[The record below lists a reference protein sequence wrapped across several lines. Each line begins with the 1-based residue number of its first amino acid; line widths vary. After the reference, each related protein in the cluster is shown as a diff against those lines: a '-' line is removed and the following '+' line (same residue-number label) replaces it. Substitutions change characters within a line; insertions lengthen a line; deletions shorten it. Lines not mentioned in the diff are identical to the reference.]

1 LAATWAALRRRILTP
16 SASQTRLD
24 KRGFHEKNAEARE
37 RLETVGEMFMRGY
50 AFAAEA
56 RTADDATARLET
68 DVPSDYRGFAYEGA
82 GMGFAIRDTLRSVR
96 SPLLPSFLE
105 GGGKPHKY
113 MVYVGVGW
121 AMARLPRP
129 LWRKATASASDP
141 LLRWL
146 LLDGYG
152 FHQAYFKTRR
162 YVDEQYQDPN
172 FPWPVPGL
180 SAYANRV
187 IDQGIGRAMWFV
199 CGTDP
204 NLLADR
210 IAEFPQARRADL
222 FSGSGLAATYAG
234 SVDRDELL
242 AYRDRARPYLPQVA
256 QASAFAAAARV
267 QTGLVSPHTEMA
279 TEILC
284 AATPQDVERV
294 CMSSMPA
301 PDSAVPGGEPPY
313 EVWRQNIAAGL
324 AALQQTNT

>member
-1 LAATWAALRRRILTP
+1 MAATWAALRRRILTP
-16 SASQTRLD
+16 SDSQTQLD
-24 KRGFHEKNAEARE
+24 KRGFHEKNPQARE
-37 RLETVGEMFMRGY
+37 RLETVGVMFLRGY

-56 RTADDATARLET
+56 RTADDATRRLEEE
-68 DVPSDYRGFAYEGA
+68 VPKDYRGFAYEGA
-82 GMGFAIRDTLRSVR
+82 GMGFAIRDTLRPAR
-96 SPLLPSFLE
+96 SALLPSFLE
-105 GGGKPHKY
+105 GGGSPHKY
-113 MVYVGVGW
+113 MIYVGVGW

-129 LWRKATASASDP
+129 LWRKATASTSDP

-146 LLDGYG
+146 VLDGYG

-162 YVDEQYQDPN
+162 YVDEQYQDPS
-172 FPWPVPGL
+172 FPWPADGP
-180 SAYANRV
+180 SEYANRV

-204 NLLADR
+204 HLLAQR
-210 IAEFPQARRADL
+210 IAAFPEHRRADL

-242 AYRDRARPYLPQVA
+242 AYRDLVGDYLPQVA

-267 QTGLVSPHTEMA
+267 QTGLVSAHTELA

-284 AATPQDVERV
+284 GATPQQTERV
-294 CMSSMPA
+294 CMGSV
-301 PDSAVPGGEPPY
+301 PDPGRATDGGEPLF
-313 EVWRQNIAAGL
+313 EVWRRDIAAGL

>member
-1 LAATWAALRRRILTP
+1 MAATWAALRRRILTP
-16 SASQTRLD
+16 SASQTQLD
-24 KRGFHEKNAEARE
+24 KRGFHEKNAQARE
-37 RLETVGEMFMRGY
+37 RLETVGVMFLRGY

-56 RTADDATARLET
+56 RTAQDATDRLEREI
-68 DVPSDYRGFAYEGA
+68 PRDYRGFAYEGA
-82 GMGFAIRDTLRSVR
+82 GMGFAMRDTLRPACSA
-96 SPLLPSFLE
+96 LMPSFLE
-105 GGGKPHKY
+105 GGGRPHKY

-121 AMARLPRP
+121 ALARLPRP
-129 LWRKATASASDP
+129 LWRKATASTTDP

-146 LLDGYG
+146 VLDGYG

-172 FPWPVPGL
+172 FPWPADGTPQ
-180 SAYANRV
+180 YANRV
-187 IDQGIGRAMWFV
+187 IDQGIGRALWFV

-210 IAEFPQARRADL
+210 IAGFPEERRADL

-234 SVDRDELL
+234 SVDREELL
-242 AYRDRARPYLPQVA
+242 TYRDRVGAYLPQVA

-267 QTGLVSPHTEMA
+267 QTDLVSAHMELA

-284 AATPQDVERV
+284 AATPQEVDRV

-301 PDSAVPGGEPPY
+301 ADAAGPGTEPPY
-313 EVWRQNIAAGL
+313 EVWRRNIAAGL
-324 AALQQTNT
+324 ATLQQTNT